1 MAVTDKINID
11 FQLFSTGDPK
21 LLVIIDTSIWSFIEE
36 KPAIIEI
43 IVPGTT
49 QPIVYSFLKGRAN
62 IFNTSNLH
70 LSPIAV
76 YNDLP
81 DGLYK
86 VTVKGSPDS
95 FCKHRDIL
103 KTDKTRLELYNLY
116 TSLGLEKNDIDDDVY
131 KKIKDIKLLI
141 EAAEALVSI
150 GQIHKGLKL
159 LKRAM
164 DKVNNYKE
172 CNDCE

>member
-1 MAVTDKINID
+1 MAITDKININ

-21 LLVIIDTSIWSFIEE
+21 LLVIIDTSIWSYIEE

-43 IVPGTT
+43 TVPGSEKVIT
-49 QPIVYSFLKGRAN
+49 YSFLKGRSN
-62 IFNTSNLH
+62 IFNTSNLY

-86 VTVKGSPDS
+86 ITVKGSPDS
-95 FCKHRDIL
+95 FCKHRDVL
-103 KTDKTRLELYNLY
+103 KTDKTKLELYNLY
-116 TSLGLEKNDIDDDVY
+116 TSLGLDKDELDEETY
-131 KKIKDIKLLI
+131 KKIKEIKLLI

-150 GQIHKGLKL
+150 GQTYKGLKL
-159 LKRAM
+159 LKKAM
-164 DKVNNYKE
+164 EILKKYKE
-172 CNDCE
+172 CKDCE

>member
-1 MAVTDKINID
+1 MAITDKIHID

-21 LLVIIDTSIWSFIEE
+21 LLVIVDTSIWSFIED

-43 IVPGTT
+43 TPPGTT
-49 QPIVYSFLKGRAN
+49 DVIVYSFLKGRSN
-62 IFNTSNLH
+62 IFNTSNLN
-70 LSPIAV
+70 LSPISV
-76 YNDLP
+76 FNDLP

-86 VTVKGSPDS
+86 ITVKGSPDS

-103 KTDKTRLELYNLY
+103 KTDAVRLELYNLY
-116 TSLGLEKNDIDDDVY
+116 ASLGLDKNELDDEIY

-150 GQIHKGLKL
+150 GQTHKGVKL

-164 DKVNNYKE
+164 DMLTKYEECKE
-172 CNDCE
+172 CK